1 MSPVFSTPA
10 GATVTYL
17 SSTWPWSLHASSN
30 DTSRNMTFWNDLL
43 SALAQISLFSSS
55 TVAAPTLPEA
65 GQYVSTTIG
74 TTITVSTATSIA
86 FRHDLKSQE
95 NAREGH
101 KQSINQSTHHP
112 FADFLATASSVRDS
126 TASSTT
132 GMNDVKMLNVTGSFP
147 INDDGSTSHYSNF
160 TTESVLSSLVDCS
173 DFTEQKL
180 LNIVICSI
188 GDVNNNL
195 INGTSAIENNAFN
208 ETFRNISDDLIRI
221 YNNNS
226 NFFNGSEYEVAG
238 NGSITGIKATQF
250 ESTIYFIQVVTTAVL
265 LGIIILATVIGEY

>member
-17 SSTWPWSLHASSN
+17 SSTWPWSLHASSSV
-30 DTSRNMTFWNDLL
+30 TSRNMTFWNDLL
-43 SALAQISLFSSS
+43 SVLAQISLFSST
-55 TVAAPTLPEA
+55 TVATTTFPEPI
-65 GQYVSTTIG
+65 QYVSTTIA
-74 TTITVSTATSIA
+74 TTVSVPTATSTP
-86 FRHDLKSQE
+86 FRPDLKPQG
-95 NAREGH
+95 NARESL
-101 KQSINQSTHHP
+101 KESINQTKLNP
-112 FADFLATASSVRDS
+112 FGDFVGTESSVHDS
-126 TASSTT
+126 ALSSTT
-132 GMNDVKMLNVTGSFP
+132 AMNDVNMRNVTSSLLINGGS
-147 INDDGSTSHYSNF
+147 SSSHIGNF
-160 TTESVLSSLVDCS
+160 TTENVLSSLVDCS

-188 GDVNNNL
+188 GDVNNNF
-195 INGTSAIENNAFN
+195 INGTSATENNAFN

-226 NFFNGSEYEVAG
+226 NFSNGSEYEVAG

-265 LGIIILATVIGEY
+265 LGIIILATVIGE